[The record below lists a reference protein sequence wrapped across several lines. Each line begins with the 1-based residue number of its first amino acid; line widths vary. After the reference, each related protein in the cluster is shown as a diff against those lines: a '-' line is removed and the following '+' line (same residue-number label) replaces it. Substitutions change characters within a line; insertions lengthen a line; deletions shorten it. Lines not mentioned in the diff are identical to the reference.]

1 MDVSIIIINY
11 NTEQLVLNC
20 INSIY
25 QKTTK
30 LNFEIIVVDNDSE
43 QFNLLQNDN
52 RIKFIK
58 SSSNLGFGKAN
69 NLAAKYAQGRYLFF
83 LNPDTIL
90 LNNAI
95 ELLYNFMESPNSQ
108 NVGICGGNLYNEQL
122 QPSHSYR
129 ILFPGIIY
137 ELFFLT
143 KGFPF
148 KFFIKEHFNK
158 TGKSLEVAYITGA
171 DLFISKELF
180 NKVKGFD
187 KRFFMYFEETDLC
200 YTIHQLGYRI
210 INIPQSQIVHLE
222 GKSFKLKKTR
232 EKLYYQSRRLF
243 FKKHFSHTYYYFCNF
258 IYFFNCLTR
267 VILFFI
273 IGKKH
278 LLQIWG
284 YKLCL
289 FFK

>member
-158 TGKSLEVAYITGA
+158 TGKPLEVAYITGA

-187 KRFFMYFEETDLC
+187 KRFLC
-200 YTIHQLGYRI
+200 I
-210 INIPQSQIVHLE
+210 
-222 GKSFKLKKTR
+222 LKK
-232 EKLYYQSRRLF
+232 Q
-243 FKKHFSHTYYYFCNF
+243 TYATQYIN
-258 IYFFNCLTR
+258 
-267 VILFFI
+267 
-273 IGKKH
+273 
-278 LLQIWG
+278 
-284 YKLCL
+284 
-289 FFK
+289 